1 MTTTA
6 QVHASANSTTFV
18 KPGNG
23 TWNLDTGHFGADSS
37 RICQDLIRVGCATG
51 SAEGFALMG
60 APLKQ
65 LDAEFVRGRFY
76 LRLTPL
82 VGGGL
87 DLPTPPAPVLWLAA
101 RLHPAFRRAE
111 TTAKQSL
118 ADRFWMREHQR
129 WVEEWRPRLEADC
142 REFATVDPATL
153 SDEALAGHLDDLY
166 SLAEFG
172 TTLHFRLHVS
182 DLGPIGLLLVKA
194 RDWGLDGRD
203 VMRALSGHSP
213 ATNAPGEA
221 LAAIRRIA
229 AGQPIPPET
238 LGDVRSMSPEAARLL
253 DDFLDEYGWRL
264 TTGYDIRARTL
275 GEMPATILTAINSAP
290 GSVTAADSNDEALRV
305 GDEALARL
313 RDEVDASHVA
323 ELDAMVA
330 DARALY
336 GLRDENGPYTYQW
349 PAGLLRR
356 AVLEVSR
363 RLEAAGSLPEVG
375 EGGGDDRSEPN
386 DTVFDLSAA
395 EMSDLLRGSGSPS
408 VEEIAER
415 AQVRREGMVLDAPAT
430 LGRVEE
436 DPPLWTMPK
445 HLRQFLDAIF
455 TVLEMIENEA
465 PPGTEGELSGTGIG
479 TETYTGRACVVLEA
493 DDVASHADPAI
504 ANLEPGD
511 VLVVPYTVPTYNAVL
526 SIAGAV
532 VSDSGGLL
540 CHAAVIAREYGIA
553 AVVGTGNGTSVIPNG
568 ATVEVN
574 PVDGSVTVIGSLVS
588 STA

>member
-1 MTTTA
+1 MTATAHALTTA
-6 QVHASANSTTFV
+6 SPAAFE
-18 KPGNG
+18 KPGTG

-37 RICQDLIRVGCATG
+37 RICQDLIRVGCANG

-76 LRLTPL
+76 MRMTPL
-82 VGGGL
+82 VGSGL

-111 TTAKQSL
+111 KTAKQSL
-118 ADRFWMREHQR
+118 ADRFWMAEHQR
-129 WVEEWRPRLEADC
+129 WVDEWRPSLDADC
-142 REFATVDPATL
+142 RRFANVNLASLT
-153 SDEALAGHLDDLY
+153 DEELADHLDELY
-166 SLAEFG
+166 ELTVFG

-182 DLGPIGLLLVKA
+182 DLGPIGLLLVNA
-194 RDWGLDGRD
+194 RKWGLDSSD
-203 VMRALSGHSP
+203 VMMTLSGHSP

-229 AGQPIPPET
+229 ADQPTPPAT
-238 LGDVRSMSPEAARLL
+238 LDDVREMSPEAGRLL
-253 DDFLDEYGWRL
+253 DAFLDEYGWRL
-264 TTGYDIRARTL
+264 TTGYDIRALTL
-275 GEMPATILTAINSAP
+275 GEMPSTILTAINSGPA
-290 GSVTAADSNDEALRV
+290 STVTIDFNDEAVRV
-305 GDEALARL
+305 GEEALANL
-313 RDEVDASHVA
+313 REKVDPAHLA
-323 ELDAMVA
+323 ELEQMVT

-336 GLRDENGPYTYQW
+336 GLRDENGPFTYQW

-363 RLEAAGSLPEVG
+363 RLEAAGLLPEVG
-375 EGGGDDRSEPN
+375 GSGSDDPN

-395 EMSDLLRGSGSPS
+395 EMSGLLRRAATPS
-408 VEEIAER
+408 VDEVAER
-415 AQVRREGMVLDAPAT
+415 ARVRREGMLLEAPAT
-430 LGRVEE
+430 LGRIED

-445 HLRQFLDAIF
+445 NLRQFLDAIF
-455 TVLEMIENEA
+455 TVVEMLENENQA
-465 PPGTEGELSGTGIG
+465 SETSQLSGVGIG
-479 TETYTGRACVVLEA
+479 TKTYVGRACVVLEA
-493 DDVASHADPAI
+493 DEAI

-540 CHAAVIAREYGIA
+540 CHAAVIAREYGIP
-553 AVVGTGNGTSVIPNG
+553 AVVGTGCGTSTIPDG

-574 PVDGSVTVIGSLVS
+574 PVTGSVTVLS
-588 STA
+588 SR